1 MDVAGSSR
9 RTRQPLINTIAPER
23 SSGRFSVGMPTHFL
37 SSGDTIDVM
46 PAQPTFRSVLG
57 KGFRLIGRFI
67 RLQPWSFGLAVAG
80 AMLFAAS
87 ILAAARVIGWVI
99 DEVIFP
105 TLDGGAEP
113 APLLKTAV
121 LLVFAVAGVKAVG
134 IMGRRVGAGWMQL
147 RNAQGLR
154 FRVVNHILRM
164 DMDWYS
170 KRPVG
175 DMLSVVSA
183 DVAFTTQ
190 LLAPLPFSIASLIL
204 LIGSSGQVLA
214 IDPLLG
220 TIVAVF
226 LASVVALQLRA
237 SWVVFQMFT
246 ELQRTRGQ
254 VAAIAYE
261 SFDGALTVKAL
272 GREAEETARM
282 DERSGCMRDQQARL
296 VQVGESYR
304 SAVRAV
310 PSIAA
315 VVIITVG
322 ALQVLSD
329 VLTLGDVVSVAYLL
343 SLLFW
348 PIQLVGFVIFSF
360 AASTAGWDRVAGIL
374 DGEAY
379 VAHGEDVSSGE
390 GDAASIEVSAVS
402 FSYVDDEPVLTDLNL
417 EVPPGRV
424 VAIVGPTASGKTTLA
439 VLLARLWDPRS
450 GVIRL
455 DKRDLVG
462 MAEGVLP
469 DEMAY
474 ASQDT
479 YLFDD
484 TVKGNITLGLD
495 IPDADVTTAIE
506 LANAAAFVASLPDG
520 VETRIGERAC
530 ALSGG
535 QRQRIALARAL
546 VRRPRLLI
554 LDDATSAVDPSV
566 ETAILRGLRSAELP
580 STVVII
586 AYRSSSI
593 SLSDEVFYI
602 DGGNVVAR
610 GTHEEL
616 LATQPGYATLLTAY
630 ESAGEGA

>member
-1 MDVAGSSR
+1 MS
-9 RTRQPLINTIAPER
+9 TR
-23 SSGRFSVGMPTHFL
+23 FL
-37 SSGDTIDVM
+37 SSRDTIGAM

-67 RLQPWSFGLAVAG
+67 KLQPWSFSVAIAG
-80 AMLFAAS
+80 AILFAGS
-87 ILAAARVIGWVI
+87 ILAAARVVGWI
-99 DEVIFP
+99 TDEVIFP

-175 DMLSVVSA
+175 DMLSVVST
-183 DVAFTTQ
+183 DVAFTTR

-204 LIGSSGQVLA
+204 LVGSSVQVLG
-214 IDPLLG
+214 IDPILG
-220 TIVAVF
+220 SIVALF
-226 LASVVALQLRA
+226 LVSVVALQFRA
-237 SWVVFQMFT
+237 SWVVFQLFA
-246 ELQRTRGQ
+246 ELQETRGQ

-261 SFDGALTVKAL
+261 SFDGALTVKSL
-272 GREAEETARM
+272 GREAEETSRLE
-282 DERSGCMRDQQARL
+282 ERSGSMRDQQAWL
-296 VQVGESYR
+296 VTVQESYR

-315 VVIITVG
+315 VVIVTVG
-322 ALQVLSD
+322 ALRVLTD
-329 VLTLGDVVSVAYLL
+329 ALTLGDVVSVTYLL

-374 DGEAY
+374 DADAY
-379 VAHGEDVSSGE
+379 VSHGQDDSTGE
-390 GDAASIEVSAVS
+390 GSAASVEVADVS
-402 FSYVDDEPVLTDLNL
+402 FSYVEGESVLAGLNL
-417 EVPPGRV
+417 DVPSGRV

-450 GVIRL
+450 GVIKL
-455 DKRDLVG
+455 DRRDLAG
-462 MAEGVLP
+462 MSSGVLP

-484 TVKGNITLGLD
+484 TVRGNITLGLE
-495 IPDADVTTAIE
+495 IADADVTTAIE
-506 LANAAAFVASLPDG
+506 LANASEFVDGLPDG
-520 VETRIGERAC
+520 IETRIGERAY

-554 LDDATSAVDPSV
+554 LDDATSAVDPTV

-602 DGGNVVAR
+602 DGGSVVAR

-616 LATQPGYATLLTAY
+616 LATEAGYATLLTAY
-630 ESAGEGA
+630 ESAGEGG

>member
-1 MDVAGSSR
+1 ML
-9 RTRQPLINTIAPER
+9 P
-23 SSGRFSVGMPTHFL
+23 
-37 SSGDTIDVM
+37 
-46 PAQPTFRSVLG
+46 QPTFRSVLG
-57 KGFRLIGRFI
+57 KGFKLIGRFI
-67 RLQPWSFGLAVAG
+67 KLQPGSFAVAVVG
-80 AMLFAAS
+80 AMLFAGS
-87 ILAAARVIGWVI
+87 ILAASRVVAWIT
-99 DEVIFP
+99 DDVIFAI
-105 TLDGGAEP
+105 LDDGAEP
-113 APLLKTAV
+113 GPLLRRAAV
-121 LLVFAVAGVKAVG
+121 LVFAVAGVKAVG

-154 FRVVNHILRM
+154 FRIVKHILKM

-175 DMLSVVSA
+175 DMLSVVEA

-204 LIGSSGQVLA
+204 LVGSSGLVLS
-214 IDPLLG
+214 IDRTLG
-220 TIVAVF
+220 T
-226 LASVVALQLRA
+226 VVALFLAAVLVLQFRA
-237 SWVVFQMFT
+237 SWVVFKMFAK
-246 ELQRTRGQ
+246 LQRTRGQ

-261 SFDGALTVKAL
+261 SFDGALTVKSL
-272 GREAEETARM
+272 GREAAETARLE
-282 DERSGCMRDQQARL
+282 ERSASMRDQQARL

-310 PSIAA
+310 PSFAA
-315 VVIITVG
+315 VVIVAVG
-322 ALQVLSD
+322 ATQVLAG
-329 VLTLGDVVSVAYLL
+329 VLTLGEVASVTYLL

-374 DGEAY
+374 DVEEF
-379 VAHGEDVSSGE
+379 VVHGTDASTPSGE
-390 GDAASIEVSAVS
+390 GAEVEVSGVS
-402 FSYVDDEPVLTDLNL
+402 FAYLEDEPVLTDLDL
-417 EVPPGRV
+417 TVPPGRV

-450 GVIRL
+450 GVVRL
-455 DKRDLVG
+455 DQRDLAG

-479 YLFDD
+479 FLFDD
-484 TVKGNITLGLD
+484 DVRGNITLGLELSD
-495 IPDADVTTAIE
+495 EDVNTAIQ
-506 LANAAAFVASLPDG
+506 LAGAEEFVASLPEGID
-520 VETRIGERAC
+520 TRIGERAY

-566 ETAILRGLRSAELP
+566 ETTILKGLRAAELP

-586 AYRSSSI
+586 AYRASSI
-593 SLSDEVFYI
+593 SLSDEVFYL
-602 DGGNVVAR
+602 DSGSVVAR

-616 LATQPGYATLLTAY
+616 LATQPGYAKLLTAY
-630 ESAGEGA
+630 EAAAEDA